1 MKTRSTPKSFSLSR
15 SKSKSKFSKKT
26 KILRDFRKYDI
37 WTDSMALV
45 DDVYTFVEAFP
56 NTEKYGLS
64 SQITRS
70 AVSIPSNIAEG
81 ASRNSEKDFARFLE
95 IALGSAFEL
104 ETQLIIA
111 SKRRYISE
119 GSLEETIQKLSSLQ
133 KRIYG
138 LRRKIIN

>member
-1 MKTRSTPKSFSLSR
+1 VE
-15 SKSKSKFSKKT
+15 
-26 KILRDFRKYDI
+26 
-37 WTDSMALV
+37 LV
-45 DDVYTFVEAFP
+45 DNVYTFVEAFP

-81 ASRNSEKDFARFLE
+81 ASRNSEKDFARFLK

-104 ETQLIIA
+104 EIQVIIA
-111 SKRRYISE
+111 SKRKYISG
-119 GSLEETIQKLSSLQ
+119 GSLEGTDKKLSSLQ
-133 KRIYG
+133 KRISA

>member
-1 MKTRSTPKSFSLSR
+1 VK
-15 SKSKSKFSKKT
+15 
-26 KILRDFRKYDI
+26 
-37 WTDSMALV
+37 
-45 DDVYTFVEAFP
+45 
-56 NTEKYGLS
+56 KYGLS

-70 AVSIPSNIAEG
+70 SVSIPSNIAEG

-111 SKRRYISE
+111 GKRKCISE
-119 GSLEETIQKLSSLQ
+119 ANLGESVKRLTSLQ

-138 LRRKIIN
+138 LRRKTLN

>member
-1 MKTRSTPKSFSLSR
+1 ME
-15 SKSKSKFSKKT
+15 
-26 KILRDFRKYDI
+26 
-37 WTDSMALV
+37 LV
-45 DDVYTFVEAFP
+45 DAVYSFVEAFP
-56 NTEKYGLS
+56 NTEKYGLR
-64 SQITRS
+64 SQIIRS

-81 ASRNSEKDFARFLE
+81 AFRNSEKDFPRFLE

-111 SKRRYISE
+111 SKRKYISE
-119 GSLEETIQKLSSLQ
+119 GSLEGTVKNLSSLQ

>member
-1 MKTRSTPKSFSLSR
+1 MRN
-15 SKSKSKFSKKT
+15 
-26 KILRDFRKYDI
+26 FREYDI
-37 WTDSMALV
+37 WTDGMELV
-45 DDVYTFVEAFP
+45 NTVYTFVDAFP
-56 NTEKYGLS
+56 NNEKYGLS

-81 ASRNSEKDFARFLE
+81 ASRSSEKDFARFLE

-111 SKRRYISE
+111 SKRKYITE
-119 GSLEETIQKLSSLQ
+119 FDLEESTKMLTSLQ

-138 LRRKIIN
+138 LRKKVLNK

>member
-1 MKTRSTPKSFSLSR
+1 ME
-15 SKSKSKFSKKT
+15 
-26 KILRDFRKYDI
+26 
-37 WTDSMALV
+37 LV
-45 DDVYTFVEAFP
+45 DDVYTFVENFP
-56 NTEKYGLS
+56 NSEKYGLI

-111 SKRRYISE
+111 ERRKYIFE
-119 GSLEETIQKLSSLQ
+119 GSLVETVKKLSSLQ

>member
-1 MKTRSTPKSFSLSR
+1 ME
-15 SKSKSKFSKKT
+15 
-26 KILRDFRKYDI
+26 
-37 WTDSMALV
+37 LV
-45 DDVYTFVEAFP
+45 DYVYSFVEAFP
-56 NTEKYGLS
+56 NSEKYGLS

-95 IALGSAFEL
+95 IGLGSAFEL

-111 SKRRYISE
+111 ERRKYISE
-119 GSLEETIQKLSSLQ
+119 SHLEESILKLNSLQ
-133 KRIYG
+133 KRIYA

>member
-1 MKTRSTPKSFSLSR
+1 M
-15 SKSKSKFSKKT
+15 
-26 KILRDFRKYDI
+26 RDFRKYDI
-37 WTDSMALV
+37 WKDGMELV
-45 DDVYTFVEAFP
+45 DNVYTFVEAFP

-64 SQITRS
+64 SQLTRS

-95 IALGSAFEL
+95 IALGSAFEV

-111 SKRRYISE
+111 SKRKFISE
-119 GSLEETIQKLSSLQ
+119 RSLEETVNKLSSLQ

>member
-1 MKTRSTPKSFSLSR
+1 M
-15 SKSKSKFSKKT
+15 
-26 KILRDFRKYDI
+26 LRDFRKYDI
-37 WTDSMALV
+37 WIDSMGPI
-45 DDVYTFVEAFP
+45 DDVYVFVEAFP

-95 IALGSAFEL
+95 MALGSAFEL

-111 SKRRYISE
+111 SK
-119 GSLEETIQKLSSLQ
+119 GSLEVIVQKLSSLQ
-133 KRIYG
+133 KRIHG
-138 LRRKIIN
+138 LRRKNIN

>member
-1 MKTRSTPKSFSLSR
+1 
-15 SKSKSKFSKKT
+15 
-26 KILRDFRKYDI
+26 
-37 WTDSMALV
+37 MALV
-45 DDVYTFVEAFP
+45 DDVYTFVETFP

-111 SKRRYISE
+111 SKRKYISE
-119 GSLEETIQKLSSLQ
+119 ESLEETIQKLSSLQ

>member
-1 MKTRSTPKSFSLSR
+1 MRN
-15 SKSKSKFSKKT
+15 
-26 KILRDFRKYDI
+26 FRKYDI
-37 WTDSMALV
+37 WTDSMELV
-45 DDVYTFVEAFP
+45 DDVYTFVENFP

-81 ASRNSEKDFARFLE
+81 ASRNSEKNFARFLE
-95 IALGSAFEL
+95 IALGSAFQL

-111 SKRRYISE
+111 ERRKYIFE
-119 GSLEETIQKLSSLQ
+119 GSLEETVKKLSSLQ

>member
-1 MKTRSTPKSFSLSR
+1 VKKTKTKPL
-15 SKSKSKFSKKT
+15 SKSKFRKKI

-45 DDVYTFVEAFP
+45 DAVYTFVEAFT
-56 NTEKYGLS
+56 NKEKYGLR
-64 SQITRS
+64 SQIIRS

-111 SKRRYISE
+111 SKRKYISE
-119 GSLEETIQKLSSLQ
+119 GSLEETVQKLSSLQ

>member
-1 MKTRSTPKSFSLSR
+1 
-15 SKSKSKFSKKT
+15 
-26 KILRDFRKYDI
+26 
-37 WTDSMALV
+37 
-45 DDVYTFVEAFP
+45 
-56 NTEKYGLS
+56 LS

-81 ASRNSEKDFARFLE
+81 ASMNSEKDFARFLE

-111 SKRRYISE
+111 SKRKYISE
-119 GSLEETIQKLSSLQ
+119 GSLKEVVNKLSSLQ

>member
-1 MKTRSTPKSFSLSR
+1 M
-15 SKSKSKFSKKT
+15 
-26 KILRDFRKYDI
+26 RDFRKYDI
-37 WTDSMALV
+37 WIDSIKLV
-45 DDVYTFVEAFP
+45 DDVYTFVENFP
-56 NTEKYGLS
+56 NSEKYGLS

-70 AVSIPSNIAEG
+70 AVSIPSNISEG

-95 IALGSAFEL
+95 ITLGSAFEL

-111 SKRRYISE
+111 ERRKYIFE
-119 GSLEETIQKLSSLQ
+119 GSLEETVKKLSSLQ

>member
-1 MKTRSTPKSFSLSR
+1 ME
-15 SKSKSKFSKKT
+15 
-26 KILRDFRKYDI
+26 
-37 WTDSMALV
+37 LV
-45 DDVYTFVEAFP
+45 DAIYTFVEAFL

-95 IALGSAFEL
+95 IALGSAFEI

-111 SKRRYISE
+111 SKRKYISE
-119 GSLEETIQKLSSLQ
+119 GNLEETVKKVSSLQ

>member
-1 MKTRSTPKSFSLSR
+1 M
-15 SKSKSKFSKKT
+15 
-26 KILRDFRKYDI
+26 RDFRKYDI
-37 WTDSMALV
+37 WTDSMELV
-45 DDVYTFVEAFP
+45 DAVYTFVEAFP

-81 ASRNSEKDFARFLE
+81 ASRSSEKDFARFLE

-104 ETQLIIA
+104 ETQIIIA
-111 SKRRYISE
+111 SRRKYISE
-119 GSLEETIQKLSSLQ
+119 GSLEETVKKLSSLQ

-138 LRRKIIN
+138 LRRKTIN

>member
-1 MKTRSTPKSFSLSR
+1 M
-15 SKSKSKFSKKT
+15 
-26 KILRDFRKYDI
+26 RDFRKYDI
-37 WTDSMALV
+37 WKDGMELV
-45 DDVYTFVEAFP
+45 DNVYTFVEAFP
-56 NTEKYGLS
+56 NTQKYGLS

-81 ASRNSEKDFARFLE
+81 ASRNSEKDFTRFLE
-95 IALGSAFEL
+95 MALGSAFEL

-111 SKRRYISE
+111 SKRKYIPK
-119 GSLEETIQKLSSLQ
+119 GSLEVIVQKLSSLQ